1 MANINIKFDERI
13 KDISNIQSLIHF
25 DEKYIGKSG
34 YFSDVL
40 YGFQDLNDCHQDTL
54 LSISTDDGNSDSIFK
69 TEDGFYRFF
78 LPEELVKKSKKKY
91 RPFSLEEFLKK
102 FKIGDVVIYRMKG
115 STIVEHKMFIG
126 YENKIDGSQDNDP
139 GACDV
144 ILGGYFGLKYLFDE
158 YEWFFN
164 GRWQPFGI
172 EE

>member
-54 LSISTDDGNSDSIFK
+54 LSISTDDGNSDYIFK
-69 TEDGFYRFF
+69 TEGGFYRFF
-78 LPEELVKKSKKKY
+78 LP
-91 RPFSLEEFLKK
+91 EEFLKK

-126 YENKIDGSQDNDP
+126 YENKIDGSQDNDL